1 MIRLLEGNPVGVV
14 LAAIS
19 GVLVFIALVLGLLW
33 ALPPM
38 ATPDDSGAE
47 ESAQSLDVPELPE
60 TEPIERFAV
69 ITERPVFNPTR
80 LPQLREE
87 SDDELEEEPE
97 EEVDAPEL
105 TLAGVV
111 ITPSIRMVTLK
122 QPDEKVSLV
131 AFEGQPLE
139 GNFGSWH
146 VSKIEPRQI
155 TLSSGTGQERQ
166 LALEVHKE
174 KIAEPPKPKPEK
186 SDDEESVA
194 DASESEED
202 RPLTRAEEIRQRIA
216 ERREELRRA
225 AEAEEAGE
233 TSEQEEARPM
243 SYRSAINA
251 MIGSK
256 KKETSDEENDQ

>member
-1 MIRLLEGNPVGVV
+1 MIRLLEGNPVGIV
-14 LAAIS
+14 LAAVS
-19 GVLVFIALVLGLLW
+19 GAFVFAALILGLLW
-33 ALPPM
+33 ALPPI
-38 ATPDDSGAE
+38 ATTDEPGAE
-47 ESAQSLDVPELPE
+47 ESALKQDVPELPE
-60 TEPIERFAV
+60 TEPMERFAV

-80 LPQLREE
+80 QPQLTEGGEE
-87 SDDELEEEPE
+87 ELEDELE
-97 EEVDAPEL
+97 EEVDAPDL

-139 GNFGSWH
+139 GDFGSWH
-146 VSKIEPRQI
+146 VSRVEPRQI

-174 KIAEPPKPKPEK
+174 KIAEPPEPKPAKGGDEK
-186 SDDEESVA
+186 SA
-194 DASESEED
+194 AASSDTGED
-202 RPLTRAEEIRQRIA
+202 RPMTRAEEIRQRIA

-233 TSEQEEARPM
+233 SAEQQEARPVN
-243 SYRSAINA
+243 YRSAINA
-251 MIGSK
+251 MIGAK
-256 KKETSDEENDQ
+256 KKETSDEENEQ